1 MYTGRPRD
9 PLRPPPFFSF
19 FLFFFPPI
27 VLTDSCQIEVAGARQ
42 GWAAAASKMPAV
54 SVLYKGAIIISR

>member
-1 MYTGRPRD
+1 MIPSD
-9 PLRPPPFFSF
+9 LPLSFLFSF
-19 FLFFFPPI
+19 FFFPPI
-27 VLTDSCQIEVAGARQ
+27 VLTDSCQIEVAGAWQ